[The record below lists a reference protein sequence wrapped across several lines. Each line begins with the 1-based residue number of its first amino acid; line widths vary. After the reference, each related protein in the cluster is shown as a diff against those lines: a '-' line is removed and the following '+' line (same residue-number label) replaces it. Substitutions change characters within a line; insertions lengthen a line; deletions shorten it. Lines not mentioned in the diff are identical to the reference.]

1 MNFLSDEDAEIG
13 IEVIQAVVSRLDGAL
28 QCQRSEE
35 SLRHLIEDVRDALVG
50 VLRHVEGDA

>member
-1 MNFLSDEDAEIG
+1 MNFHTHEDEAVA
-13 IEVIQAVVSRLDGAL
+13 IELIQAVVSRLDGAL

-35 SLRHLIEDVRDALVG
+35 SYRHLIEDVRDALVG